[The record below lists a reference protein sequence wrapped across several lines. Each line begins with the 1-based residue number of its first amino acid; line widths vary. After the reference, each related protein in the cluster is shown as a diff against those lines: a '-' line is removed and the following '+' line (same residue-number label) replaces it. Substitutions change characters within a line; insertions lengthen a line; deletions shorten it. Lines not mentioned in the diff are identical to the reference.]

1 MKESLLLALKKQLPC
16 CGEGHVARTL
26 SGLEELRVTASKE
39 VRPQSNYL
47 QGPEFCQQPVS

>member
-16 CGEGHVARTL
+16 CGEGRVARTL

-47 QGPEFCQQPVS
+47 QGPEFRQQPVS